1 MTMPV
6 RVVAISRTSGAE
18 GEAVGRIVSDGLGFR
33 YVDEEIVTTVAE
45 RQGVHP
51 DLVADAEKRKG
62 LLARLVEGLGKVGA
76 DTSVAYTIPVS
87 LEMGRSDDFRALILD
102 TITETA
108 EEGDVVIVAH
118 AASMALAGRDDLL
131 RVLVTA
137 SPETRAGR
145 LAGATGLSEKEAA
158 KTVKDSDSARADYLR
173 RFHRIEREL
182 PSHYDLVVNTDVLSP
197 DQAAEL
203 IVMAARR

>member
-33 YVDEEIVTTVAE
+33 YVDEEIVTIAAE
-45 RQGVHP
+45 KEGVHP
-51 DLVADAEKRKG
+51 DLVANAEKRKG
-62 LLARLVEGLGKVGA
+62 LLARLAEGLGKVGA
-76 DTSVAYTIPVS
+76 DTSVAYSIPYPT
-87 LEMGRSDDFRALILD
+87 ETDRSEDFRALIMD
-102 TITETA
+102 AIRETA
-108 EEGDVVIVAH
+108 EQGNVVIVAH

-137 SPETRAGR
+137 SPETRADR
-145 LAGATGLSEKEAA
+145 LAAATGLSEKEAA

-173 RFHRIEREL
+173 RFHRIDHEL
-182 PSHYDLVVNTDVLSP
+182 PSHYDLVVNTDVLAP
-197 DQAAEL
+197 EDAAGL
-203 IVMAARR
+203 ILLAAQR